1 MSTFT
6 EIKNNYFTYISE
18 NYRDDHYRDEDEEE
32 EDEEEDEGDVYLK
45 YDPDIR
51 TFIEILNQIQED
63 DPDHYLTCLNKIIEH
78 GIKIDD
84 IEYLVFMIVNLTE
97 LLDLNDI
104 DKTDT
109 DFGIAL
115 IDIRTGYQDDV
126 FTALKEYN
134 ANKNA
139 ATLATLYNKLD
150 LAVKKQETIQKSE
163 PLPLSS
169 VHEDFYYIDP
179 YKKEY
184 QDDYEDPILPSSV
197 FSQLTNGAFQ
207 TDYLENEKNSN
218 KKTTVKKGVNPEKNK
233 DERSALKSRRS
244 TSLRNDAFKEARY
257 SDNENYNNT
266 KARNLVSDFMETVG
280 GNKTRSKKKA
290 VSSGKNTK
298 RRILQLKR
306 RKTKRRK

>member
-6 EIKNNYFTYISE
+6 EIKNNYLTYISE
-18 NYRDDHYRDEDEEE
+18 NYRDDN
-32 EDEEEDEGDVYLK
+32 GDVDLQ
-45 YDPDIR
+45 YDPDIS

-78 GIKIDD
+78 GIKIDN
-84 IEYLVFMIVNLTE
+84 IEYIVFMIVNLTE

-109 DFGIAL
+109 DFGTAL
-115 IDIRTGYQDDV
+115 IDIRNGYQDDV
-126 FTALKEYN
+126 FAALKEYN

-139 ATLATLYNKLD
+139 ATLYNNLD
-150 LAVKKQETIQKSE
+150 LAVKKQETIPKSE

-197 FSQLTNGAFQ
+197 FSQPTSGAFQ
-207 TDYLENEKNSN
+207 TNYLENDENLKNRTTAKMGLDL
-218 KKTTVKKGVNPEKNK
+218 KKIKAKRVGDNSMRIT
-233 DERSALKSRRS
+233 SRR
-244 TSLRNDAFKEARY
+244 NNAFK
-257 SDNENYNNT
+257 
-266 KARNLVSDFMETVG
+266 KARNLGNENENNMQARNLGSDFMEMAG
-280 GNKTRSKKKA
+280 GNKTRSKRKA

-306 RKTKRRK
+306 RKTKRRN

>member
-6 EIKNNYFTYISE
+6 EIKNNYLTYISE
-18 NYRDDHYRDEDEEE
+18 NYRDDNGNVD
-32 EDEEEDEGDVYLK
+32 LQ
-45 YDPDIR
+45 YDPDIS

-63 DPDHYLTCLNKIIEH
+63 DPDHYLTCFNKIIEH

-109 DFGIAL
+109 DFGTAL

-126 FTALKEYN
+126 FAALKEYN

-139 ATLATLYNKLD
+139 ATLYNNLD
-150 LAVKKQETIQKSE
+150 LAVKKQETIPKSE

-197 FSQLTNGAFQ
+197 FSQPTSAAFQ
-207 TDYLENEKNSN
+207 TNYLENDENSN
-218 KKTTVKKGVNPEKNK
+218 NRTTAKMGLDLKKIK
-233 DERSALKSRRS
+233 DKRFGENSRRI
-244 TSLRNDAFKEARY
+244 TSRRNDAF
-257 SDNENYNNT
+257 N
-266 KARNLVSDFMETVG
+266 KARNLGNENENNMQARNLGSDFMEMAG
-280 GNKTRSKKKA
+280 GNKTRSKRKA

-298 RRILQLKR
+298 RRILKLKR
-306 RKTKRRK
+306 RKTKRRN